1 MKTKIKKS
9 ALLVA
14 GLTSLGYAGVANAYT
29 FSLDDGNINGAF
41 NNTFTLGT
49 GIRTQN
55 PSCGEIIGTNGGPG
69 NPAPSFGSGPVP
81 GCLDALSMVN
91 DQGNLNTKAGRLFTT
106 YLDGTSELAL
116 RFPNSWQFFTRVN
129 YIKDFSAINPSGTF
143 SGAGIGQSFP
153 QGAESQLSFKAR
165 LLDLW
170 VSHSFSIAG
179 QPASFKIGNQVLNW
193 GESLFLPGGI
203 NATNSVDVMRLSVP
217 GTQLKEAVLPAPI
230 ADGSVSFGH
239 GVSLESYIQAGW
251 NGDYFPPV
259 GSYWSTATIGA
270 GAEHYGAFS
279 ASTNYPAWSVNQ
291 GGLALRFSPE
301 ELQANFALYA
311 MQYTDKAPVI
321 GYSDPSTF
329 SGAFYHYLPHRVLFG
344 ASTNFQIGDWALGG
358 EVSYRPRDAVSLNTL
373 GSNNVNGLGCL
384 ANGQCYVDEQKV
396 QVNLTALLSMTPSDY
411 GWLLRMLG
419 NASTATLMAEAAF
432 IDYPGLKNSYQGV
445 PVAAGYWGWG
455 FDTPGASGF
464 TTGQA
469 GGKGT
474 AFSWGYNV
482 DFSWTYDGNLMKGW
496 QVTPQIYY
504 FQSVAGYT
512 PNAMALFMK
521 GAKSAN
527 ISVTFTQNP
536 ADWSFGVN
544 YAKFW
549 GPGVLEQPLL
559 GRDYVGLFLTKN
571 L

>member
-1 MKTKIKKS
+1 MNTKIKRS

-14 GLTSLGYAGVANAYT
+14 GVVSIGYAGVADAFT
-29 FSLDDGNINGAF
+29 FSLNDGNINGAF

-49 GIRTQN
+49 GIRTEN
-55 PSCGEIIGTNGGPG
+55 ASCGEVIGSTGGV
-69 NPAPSFGSGPVP
+69 ATPSTGSGAMP

-91 DQGNLNTKAGRLFTT
+91 DQGNLNYKAGRPFTT
-106 YLDGTSELAL
+106 YLDGTSELVL
-116 RFPNSWQFFTRVN
+116 RFPNSWQFFVRGN
-129 YIKDFSAINPSGTF
+129 WMRDFSAINPSGTISGGNTTGESF
-143 SGAGIGQSFP
+143 PSGA
-153 QGAESQLSFKAR
+153 ENQLTFKAR

-170 VSHSFSIAG
+170 VSHQFSIAG
-179 QPASFKIGNQVLNW
+179 EPASFKVGNQVINW

-203 NATNSVDVMRLSVP
+203 NATNAVDVMRLSVP

-230 ADGSVSFGH
+230 ADGSVAFGH
-239 GVSLESYIQAGW
+239 GVSLEGYIQAGW
-251 NGDYFPPV
+251 NADYFPPI
-259 GSYWSTATIGA
+259 GSYWSTATIGP
-270 GAEHYGAFS
+270 GAQNYGAF
-279 ASTNYPAWSVNQ
+279 ATPTRNPNWAVNQ
-291 GGLALRFSPE
+291 GGLALRYSPE

-311 MQYTDKAPVI
+311 MQYTDKSPNIA
-321 GYSDPSTF
+321 YADPSTA
-329 SGAFYHYLPHRVLFG
+329 SGAFYKYLEHRVLFG
-344 ASTNFQIGDWALGG
+344 GSTNFQIGDWALGG

-373 GSNNVNGLGCL
+373 GTNNVNGGACL
-384 ANGQCYVDEQKV
+384 ANGNCYVDEQKV

-411 GWLLRMLG
+411 GWLLHLLG
-419 NASTATLMAEAAF
+419 NADTATLMAEAAF
-432 IDYPGLKNSYQGV
+432 IDYPGLKSSYQGV
-445 PVAAGYWGWG
+445 PVGAGYWGWG

-469 GGKGT
+469 GQKGT

-482 DFSWTYDGNLMKGW
+482 DFSWTYDGTLMKGW

-504 FQSVAGYT
+504 FQAVTGYT
-512 PNAMALFMK
+512 PNSMALFMQ

-527 ISVTFTQNP
+527 FSVTFTQNP
-536 ADWSFGVN
+536 ANWSFGVN

-549 GPGVLEQPLL
+549 GSGVLAQPLL